1 MKTIEGEKM
10 KEFLHM
16 RGPLAEKQLF
26 IFDMDG
32 TLYLGEKVF
41 DGARRFIL
49 SLRRAGKRFFSLRT
63 MPHITMSFTTSALP
77 AWDLS
82 PARRR

>member
-1 MKTIEGEKM
+1 M

-41 DGARRFIL
+41 EPAPRGQEGAFL
-49 SLRRAGKRFFSLRT
+49 YEQCLT
-63 MPHITMSFTTSALP
+63 
-77 AWDLS
+77 
-82 PARRR
+82 